1 MDKLQ
6 RMQELIDQLNAAS
19 RAYYDG
25 NDAVMSDDAWDA
37 MYAELRALEQET
49 GERLDASP
57 TKRVGGEVLEG
68 FQPHRHIARLW
79 SMDKAQSEEEIIAWA
94 QRCEKLTREA
104 GGLPDNAYCVEY
116 KLDGLTLN
124 LTYDGGKLVQAATR
138 GNGEVGEGILPQ
150 ASTIRCIP
158 HEIPFTGRMEVQG
171 ECIMRLST
179 LARYNETADEPLK
192 NARNAA
198 AGALRN
204 LDPKV
209 TASRN
214 LDALFY
220 QVGYI
225 EGKSFSSQQEML
237 AFLKENGL
245 PVSPFAG
252 YGATLEEAMAQVRAI
267 EQERDA
273 LDFLIDGATIK
284 LTDMRTREVLGNTDK
299 FPRWAIAFKFAAQ
312 ETVTKLEEISW
323 ELGRTGKLT
332 PLAHLEPVD
341 ICGVTVKRA
350 TLNNY
355 GDICRKRVRVGSD
368 VWVRRSNDVIP
379 EIMGVVWQGEG
390 EAPETDIVPPETCP
404 ACGGA
409 LTVRGAHIFCLNRQ
423 TCRPQAIARM
433 AHFAS
438 RQGMDIEAFS
448 EKTAELFYDHLGV
461 RSAADL
467 YQLDKA
473 SMVALKGFGAKKADK
488 LLSELEKSK
497 ACELDAFLFAIGIPN
512 IGKKTARDLMEHFGT
527 LESLMQASEEELVG
541 LEDVGAIVA
550 SSITEFFADE
560 ENMTFV
566 RRLLEYGV
574 NPQIHQQEAAGD
586 LFAGMTFVLTGTLPT
601 LTRTQAEEIIRK
613 NGGKAATSVSKKTS
627 VVLAGESAGSKLEKA
642 QKLGVR
648 IMDEAE
654 FLSLTS
660 GGASEQPQTGEVQM
674 LPSEEPA
681 QLSMDDLLKM

>member
-1 MDKLQ
+1 MDEKR
-6 RMQELIDQLNAAS
+6 RMQELIVKLNAAS

-25 NDAVMSDDAWDA
+25 NDAIMSDDEWDA
-37 MYAELRALEQET
+37 MYAELRALEET
-49 GERLDASP
+49 TGIQLDDSP

-68 FQPHRHIARLW
+68 FLPHRHIARLW
-79 SMDKAQSEEEIIAWA
+79 SMDKAQSEEEILAWA
-94 QRCEKLTREA
+94 QRCERLTAAA
-104 GGLPDNAYCVEY
+104 GGLPENRFCVEY

-124 LTYDGGKLVQAATR
+124 LTYDGGRLQQAATR
-138 GNGEVGEGILPQ
+138 GNGEIGEGILAQ
-150 ASTIRCIP
+150 AKTIRCIP
-158 HEIPFTGRMEVQG
+158 MEIPFKGRMEVQG

-179 LARYNETADEPLK
+179 LEKYNETAAEPLK

-225 EGKSFSSQQEML
+225 EGRSFASQQEML
-237 AFLKENGL
+237 DFLKENGL

-252 YGATLEEAMAQVRAI
+252 YADTIEGALALVHEIEAQ
-267 EQERDA
+267 RDS

-312 ETVTKLEEISW
+312 ETVTRLEDISW

-332 PLAHLEPVD
+332 PLAHLAPVD

-390 EAPETDIVPPETCP
+390 EPPETDVVPPDACP
-404 ACGGA
+404 ACGGS
-409 LTVRGAHIFCLNRQ
+409 LTQRGAHIFCLNRT

-438 RQGMDIEAFS
+438 RQGMDIESFS

-461 RSAADL
+461 RSACDL
-467 YQLDKA
+467 YALDKA
-473 SMVALKGFGAKKADK
+473 SMIALKGFGSKKADK
-488 LLSELEKSK
+488 LLAELEKSK
-497 ACELDAFLFAIGIPN
+497 DCELDSFLFAIGIPN
-512 IGKKTARDLMEHFGT
+512 IGKKTARDLMAHFGS
-527 LESLMQASEEELVG
+527 LESLMAANEEELIG

-550 SSITEFFADE
+550 RSITEFFEDE
-560 ENMTFV
+560 ENMAFV
-566 RRLLEYGV
+566 RALLAHGVAPRL
-574 NPQIHQQEAAGD
+574 HQQQETGD

-601 LTRTQAEEIIRK
+601 LTRAQAEEIIRK
-613 NGGKAATSVSKKTS
+613 NGGKTASSVSKKTG

-642 QKLGVR
+642 QALGVR

-654 FLSLTS
+654 FLSLVS
-660 GGASEQPQTGEVQM
+660 GAPAAGAAQENE
-674 LPSEEPA
+674 
-681 QLSMDDLLKM
+681 QLSLF

>member
-1 MDKLQ
+1 MDERQ
-6 RMQELIDQLNAAS
+6 RMQELIGKLNAAS
-19 RAYYDG
+19 KAYYDG
-25 NDAVMSDDAWDA
+25 NDAIMSDDEWDA
-37 MYAELRALEQET
+37 MYAELRRLEAQT
-49 GERLDASP
+49 GERLADSP
-57 TKRVGGEVLEG
+57 TRRVGGEVMEG
-68 FQPHRHIARLW
+68 FLPHRHIARLW
-79 SMDKAQSEEEIIAWA
+79 SMDKAQSEEEILAWA
-94 QRCEKLTREA
+94 QRCERLTREA
-104 GGLPDNAYCVEY
+104 GGLPENRYCVEY

-124 LTYDGGKLVQAATR
+124 LTYDGGRLVQAATR

-150 ASTIRCIP
+150 AQTIRCIP
-158 HEIPFTGRMEVQG
+158 HEIPFKGRMEVQG
-171 ECIMRLST
+171 ECIMRLSA
-179 LARYNETADEPLK
+179 LEKYNETADEPLK

-225 EGKSFSSQQEML
+225 EGRSFDTQTEML
-237 AFLKENGL
+237 DFLRENGL
-245 PVSPFAG
+245 PVSPFTG
-252 YGATLEEAMAQVRAI
+252 YASTIEEALALVHRI
-267 EQERDA
+267 EAERDS

-284 LTDMRTREVLGNTDK
+284 LTDMRTREVLGTTDK
-299 FPRWAIAFKFAAQ
+299 FPRWSIAFKFPAQ
-312 ETVTKLEEISW
+312 ETVTKLLNVSW

-355 GDICRKRVRVGSD
+355 GDICRKRVRVGSN

-379 EIMGVVWQGEG
+379 EIMGVVWEGEG
-390 EAPETDIVPPETCP
+390 EAPETDIVPPTVCP

-409 LTVRGAHIFCLNRQ
+409 LTQRGAHIFCLNRQ
-423 TCRPQAIARM
+423 SCRPQAIARM

-448 EKTAELFYDHLGV
+448 EKTAELFYDNLGV

-467 YQLDKA
+467 YTLDKA
-473 SMVALKGFGAKKADK
+473 SMVVLKGFGEKKADK
-488 LLSELEKSK
+488 LLAELNKSK
-497 ACELDAFLFAIGIPN
+497 DCELDAFLFAIGIPN
-512 IGKKTARDLMEHFGT
+512 IGKKTARDLMEHFGS
-527 LESLMQASEEELVG
+527 LDSLMQADEDELTA
-541 LEDVGAIVA
+541 LDDVGGIVA
-550 SSITEFFADE
+550 ASITEFFADE
-560 ENMTFV
+560 DNQAFV
-566 RRLLEYGV
+566 RRLLACGV
-574 NPQIHQQEAAGD
+574 KPQIHQEEAAGE

-601 LTRTQAEEIIRK
+601 LTRAQAEEMIRK
-613 NGGKAATSVSKKTS
+613 NGGKATGSVSKKTS

-654 FLSLTS
+654 FL
-660 GGASEQPQTGEVQM
+660 AAIENGEM
-674 LPSEEPA
+674 RKS
-681 QLSMDDLLKM
+681 

>member
-6 RMQELIDQLNAAS
+6 RMQELIVRLNAAS
-19 RAYYDG
+19 KAYYDG
-25 NDAVMSDDAWDA
+25 NDAVISDDEWDA
-37 MYAELRALEQET
+37 MYAQLRALEEET

-57 TKRVGGEVLEG
+57 TRRVGGEVLDG
-68 FQPHRHIARLW
+68 FKPHRHIARLW
-79 SMDKAQSEEEIIAWA
+79 SMDKAQSEEEILAWA
-94 QRCEKLTREA
+94 QRCEKLTQQA
-104 GGLPDNAYCVEY
+104 GGLPQNAFCVEY

-124 LTYDGGKLVQAATR
+124 LTYDGGHLVQAATR

-150 ASTIRCIP
+150 AQTIRCIP
-158 HEIPFTGRMEVQG
+158 QEIPFKGRMEVQG

-179 LARYNETADEPLK
+179 LKAYNETADEPLK

-225 EGKSFSSQQEML
+225 EGKSFASQQEML
-237 AFLKENGL
+237 DFLKENGL
-245 PVSPFAG
+245 PVSTFAG
-252 YGATLEEAMAQVRAI
+252 YANTIEEALALVHQIEAQ
-267 EQERDA
+267 RDS

-284 LTDMRTREVLGNTDK
+284 LTDMRTREVLGTTDK
-299 FPRWAIAFKFAAQ
+299 FPRWSIAFKFAAQ
-312 ETVTKLEEISW
+312 ETVTRLEDVSW

-355 GDICRKRVRVGSD
+355 GDICRKRVRVGSN

-390 EAPETDIVPPETCP
+390 EAPETDILPPTCCP

-409 LTVRGAHIFCLNRQ
+409 LTQRGAHIFCLNRQ
-423 TCRPQAIARM
+423 TCRPQSIARM

-438 RQGMDIEAFS
+438 RQGMDIESFS

-467 YQLDKA
+467 YTLDKG
-473 SMVALKGFGAKKADK
+473 SMVVLKGFGAKKADK

-497 ACELDAFLFAIGIPN
+497 SCELDSFLFAIGIPN
-512 IGKKTARDLMEHFGT
+512 IGKKTARDLMAHFGS
-527 LESLMQASEEELVG
+527 LEAIMAASEEELVS
-541 LEDVGAIVA
+541 LDDVGEIVA
-550 SSITEFFADE
+550 RSITEYFADE
-560 ENMTFV
+560 DNLGFV
-566 RRLLEYGV
+566 RRLLDSGV
-574 NPQIHQQEAAGD
+574 APQIHQQEAAGN

-601 LTRTQAEEIIRK
+601 LTRAQAEEIIRR
-613 NGGKAATSVSKKTS
+613 NGGKASGSVSKKTS

-654 FLSLTS
+654 FLSLVS
-660 GGASEQPQTGEVQM
+660 GAEAVRQEPQ
-674 LPSEEPA
+674 
-681 QLSMDDLLKM
+681 QLSLL

>member
-1 MDKLQ
+1 MDDRLE
-6 RMQELIDQLNAAS
+6 MSALIERLNAAS
-19 RAYYDG
+19 KRYYDQ
-25 NDAVMSDDAWDA
+25 NESMMSDDEWDA
-37 MYAELRALEQET
+37 MYARLRELEEKT
-49 GERLDASP
+49 GERLPDSP
-57 TKRVGGEVLEG
+57 TRRVGGAVMEG
-68 FQPHRHIARLW
+68 FEPHRHIARLW
-79 SMDKAQSEEEIIAWA
+79 SMDKAQSEAEIIAWA
-94 QRCEKLTREA
+94 QRCEKLTAEA
-104 GGLPDNAYCVEY
+104 GGLPENRYIVEY

-124 LTYDGGKLVQAATR
+124 LTYDGGRLVQAATR

-150 ASTIRCIP
+150 AQTIRCIP
-158 HEIPFTGRMEVQG
+158 LEIPYKGRMEVQG
-171 ECIMRLST
+171 ECIMRLSA
-179 LARYNETADEPLK
+179 LAKYNETADEPLK

-225 EGKSFSSQQEML
+225 EGRSFASQQEMI
-237 AFLKENGL
+237 AFLIENGL
-245 PVSPFAG
+245 PVSPLARE
-252 YGATLEEAMAQVRAI
+252 AHSIKEAMEIVHEI

-284 LTDMRTREVLGNTDK
+284 LTDMRTREVLGTTDK
-299 FPRWAIAFKFAAQ
+299 FPRWSIAYKFAAQ
-312 ETVTKLEEISW
+312 EKVTKLLEVSW

-355 GDICRKRVRVGSD
+355 GDISRKRVRVGSD

-379 EIMGVVWQGEG
+379 EIMGVVWEGEG
-390 EAPETDIVPPETCP
+390 DAPETDILPPAVCP
-404 ACGGA
+404 ACGGI
-409 LTVRGAHIFCLNRQ
+409 LTQRGAHIFCMNRQ

-448 EKTAELFYDHLGV
+448 EKTAEMFYDHLGV
-461 RSAADL
+461 RSAAEL
-467 YQLDKA
+467 YTLDKA
-473 SMVALKGFGAKKADK
+473 SMIALKGFGVKKADK
-488 LLSELEKSK
+488 LISELEKSK
-497 ACELDAFLFAIGIPN
+497 SCELDAFLFAIGIPN
-512 IGKKTARDLMEHFGT
+512 IGKKTARDLMEHFGS
-527 LESLMQASEEELVG
+527 LEALMAASEEELVG
-541 LEDVGAIVA
+541 IDDVGGIVA
-550 SSITEFFADE
+550 ASITEYFADE
-560 ENMTFV
+560 ENLAFV
-566 RRLLEYGV
+566 RRLLECGV
-574 NPQIHQQEAAGD
+574 KPQLRKEEAAGT

-601 LTRTQAEEIIRK
+601 LSRAQAEEMIRK
-613 NGGKAATSVSKKTS
+613 NGGKAAGSVSKKTS

-648 IMDEAE
+648 IMDEDE
-654 FLSLTS
+654 FRALI
-660 GGASEQPQTGEVQM
+660 EKGESV
-674 LPSEEPA
+674 
-681 QLSMDDLLKM
+681 

>member
-1 MDKLQ
+1 M
-6 RMQELIDQLNAAS
+6 
-19 RAYYDG
+19 
-25 NDAVMSDDAWDA
+25 
-37 MYAELRALEQET
+37 
-49 GERLDASP
+49 
-57 TKRVGGEVLEG
+57 
-68 FQPHRHIARLW
+68 
-79 SMDKAQSEEEIIAWA
+79 
-94 QRCEKLTREA
+94 
-104 GGLPDNAYCVEY
+104 
-116 KLDGLTLN
+116 
-124 LTYDGGKLVQAATR
+124 
-138 GNGEVGEGILPQ
+138 PQ
-150 ASTIRCIP
+150 AKTVRCIP
-158 HEIPFTGRMEVQG
+158 LQIPFQGRMEVQG

-179 LARYNETADEPLK
+179 LEKYNETAAEPLK

-225 EGKSFSSQQEML
+225 EGRSFASQQEML
-237 AFLKENGL
+237 DFLKANGL

-252 YGATLEEAMAQVRAI
+252 YADSIDGAMALVHQI
-267 EQERDA
+267 EAERDS

-284 LTDMRTREVLGNTDK
+284 LTDMRTREVLGTTDK
-299 FPRWAIAFKFAAQ
+299 FPRWSIAFKFAAQ
-312 ETVTKLEEISW
+312 ETVTRLEDISW

-332 PLAHLEPVD
+332 PLAHLLPVD

-355 GDICRKRVRVGSD
+355 GDICRKRVRVGSN

-390 EAPETDIVPPETCP
+390 EAPESDVLPPDSCP
-404 ACGGA
+404 ACGGP
-409 LTVRGAHIFCLNRQ
+409 LTKRGAHLFCLNRQ

-438 RQGMDIEAFS
+438 RQGMDIESFS

-473 SMVALKGFGAKKADK
+473 SMVALKGFGTKKADK

-497 ACELDAFLFAIGIPN
+497 DCELDAFLFAIGIPN
-512 IGKKTARDLMEHFGT
+512 IGKKTARDLMEHFGS
-527 LESLMQASEEELVG
+527 LDSLMQATQEELTA
-541 LEDVGAIVA
+541 LDDVGGIVA
-550 SSITEFFADE
+550 ASITEFFADE
-560 ENMTFV
+560 ENQAFV
-566 RRLLEYGV
+566 RRLLACGV
-574 NPQIHQQEAAGD
+574 RPQIHQQEAAGD

-601 LTRTQAEEIIRK
+601 LSRAQAEEIIRK
-613 NGGKAATSVSKKTS
+613 NGGKAAGSVSKKTS

-654 FLSLTS
+654 FLSLV
-660 GGASEQPQTGEVQM
+660 GGAAQKDEAPKQM
-674 LPSEEPA
+674 S
-681 QLSMDDLLKM
+681 LLDM

>member
-1 MDKLQ
+1 MDERQ
-6 RMQELIDQLNAAS
+6 RMQELIGKLNAAS
-19 RAYYDG
+19 KAYYDG
-25 NDAVMSDDAWDA
+25 NDAIMSDDEWDA
-37 MYAELRALEQET
+37 MYAELRRLEAQT
-49 GERLDASP
+49 GERLADSP
-57 TKRVGGEVLEG
+57 TRRVGGEVMEG
-68 FQPHRHIARLW
+68 FLPHRHIARLW
-79 SMDKAQSEEEIIAWA
+79 SMDKAQSEEEILAWA
-94 QRCEKLTREA
+94 QRCERLTREA
-104 GGLPDNAYCVEY
+104 GGLPENRYCVEY

-124 LTYDGGKLVQAATR
+124 LTYDGGRLVQAATR

-150 ASTIRCIP
+150 AQTIRCIP
-158 HEIPFTGRMEVQG
+158 HEIPFKGRMEVQG

-179 LARYNETADEPLK
+179 LEKYNETADEPLK

-214 LDALFY
+214 MDALFY

-225 EGKSFSSQQEML
+225 EGRSFDTQTEML
-237 AFLKENGL
+237 DFLRENGL
-245 PVSPFAG
+245 PVSPFTG
-252 YGATLEEAMAQVRAI
+252 YASTIEEALALVHRI
-267 EQERDA
+267 EAERDS

-284 LTDMRTREVLGNTDK
+284 LTDMRTREVLGTTDK
-299 FPRWAIAFKFAAQ
+299 FPRWSIAFKFPAQ
-312 ETVTKLEEISW
+312 ETVTKLLNVSW

-379 EIMGVVWQGEG
+379 EIMGVVWEGEG
-390 EAPETDIVPPETCP
+390 EAPETDIVPPTVCP

-409 LTVRGAHIFCLNRQ
+409 LTQRGAHIFCLNRQ
-423 TCRPQAIARM
+423 SCRPQAIARM

-448 EKTAELFYDHLGV
+448 EKTAELFYDNLGV

-467 YQLDKA
+467 YTLDKA
-473 SMVALKGFGAKKADK
+473 SMVVLKGFGEKKADK
-488 LLSELEKSK
+488 LLAELNKSK
-497 ACELDAFLFAIGIPN
+497 DCELDAFLFAIGIPN
-512 IGKKTARDLMEHFGT
+512 IGKKTARDLMEHFGS
-527 LESLMQASEEELVG
+527 LDSLMQADEDELTA
-541 LEDVGAIVA
+541 LDDVGGIVA
-550 SSITEFFADE
+550 ASITEFFADE
-560 ENMTFV
+560 DNQAFV
-566 RRLLEYGV
+566 RRLLACGV
-574 NPQIHQQEAAGD
+574 KPQIHQEEAAGE

-601 LTRTQAEEIIRK
+601 LTRAQAEEMIRK
-613 NGGKAATSVSKKTS
+613 NGGKATGSVSKKTS

-654 FLSLTS
+654 FL
-660 GGASEQPQTGEVQM
+660 AAIENGEM
-674 LPSEEPA
+674 RKS
-681 QLSMDDLLKM
+681 

>member
-1 MDKLQ
+1 MDERQ
-6 RMQELIDQLNAAS
+6 RMQELIGKLNAAS
-19 RAYYDG
+19 KAYYDG
-25 NDAVMSDDAWDA
+25 NDAIMSDDEWDA
-37 MYAELRALEQET
+37 MYAELRRLEAQT
-49 GERLDASP
+49 GERLADSP
-57 TKRVGGEVLEG
+57 TRRVGGEVMEG
-68 FQPHRHIARLW
+68 FLPHRHIARLW
-79 SMDKAQSEEEIIAWA
+79 SMDKAQSEEEILAWA
-94 QRCEKLTREA
+94 QRCERLTREA
-104 GGLPDNAYCVEY
+104 GGLPENRYCVEY

-124 LTYDGGKLVQAATR
+124 LTYDGGRLVQAATR

-150 ASTIRCIP
+150 AQTIRCIP
-158 HEIPFTGRMEVQG
+158 HEIPFKGRMEVQG

-179 LARYNETADEPLK
+179 LEKYNETADEPLK

-225 EGKSFSSQQEML
+225 EGRSFDTQTEML
-237 AFLKENGL
+237 DFLRENGL
-245 PVSPFAG
+245 PVSPFTG
-252 YGATLEEAMAQVRAI
+252 YASTIEEALALVHRI
-267 EQERDA
+267 EAERDS

-284 LTDMRTREVLGNTDK
+284 LTDMRTREVLGTTDK
-299 FPRWAIAFKFAAQ
+299 FPRWSIAFKFPAE
-312 ETVTKLEEISW
+312 ETVTTLLDVSW

-355 GDICRKRVRVGSD
+355 GDICRKRVRIGSE

-379 EIMGVVWQGEG
+379 EIMGVVWEGEG
-390 EAPETDIVPPETCP
+390 EPPESDIVPPSVCP
-404 ACGGA
+404 ACGGPVTA
-409 LTVRGAHIFCLNRQ
+409 RGAHLFCLNRES
-423 TCRPQAIARM
+423 CRPQAIARM

-448 EKTAELFYDHLGV
+448 EKTAELFYDNLGV

-467 YQLDKA
+467 YTLDKA
-473 SMVALKGFGAKKADK
+473 SMVVLKGFGEKKADK
-488 LLSELEKSK
+488 LLAELNKSK
-497 ACELDAFLFAIGIPN
+497 DCELDAFLFAIGIPN
-512 IGKKTARDLMEHFGT
+512 IGKKTARDLMEHFGS
-527 LESLMQASEEELVG
+527 LDSLMQADEDELTA
-541 LEDVGAIVA
+541 LDDVGGIVA
-550 SSITEFFADE
+550 ASITEFFADE
-560 ENMTFV
+560 DNQAFV
-566 RRLLEYGV
+566 RRLLACGV
-574 NPQIHQQEAAGD
+574 KPQIHQEEAAGE

-601 LTRTQAEEIIRK
+601 LTRAQAEEMIRK
-613 NGGKAATSVSKKTS
+613 NGGKATGSVSKKTS

-654 FLSLTS
+654 FL
-660 GGASEQPQTGEVQM
+660 AAIENGEM
-674 LPSEEPA
+674 RKS
-681 QLSMDDLLKM
+681 

>member
-1 MDKLQ
+1 MDERQ
-6 RMQELIDQLNAAS
+6 RMQELIGKLNAAS
-19 RAYYDG
+19 KAYYDG
-25 NDAVMSDDAWDA
+25 NDAIMSDDEWDA
-37 MYAELRALEQET
+37 MYAELRRLEAQT
-49 GERLDASP
+49 GERLADSP
-57 TKRVGGEVLEG
+57 TRRVGGEVMEG
-68 FQPHRHIARLW
+68 FLPHRHIARLW
-79 SMDKAQSEEEIIAWA
+79 SMDKAQSEEEILAWA
-94 QRCEKLTREA
+94 QRCERLTREA
-104 GGLPDNAYCVEY
+104 GGLPENRYCVEY

-124 LTYDGGKLVQAATR
+124 LTYDGGRLVQAATR

-150 ASTIRCIP
+150 AQTIRCIP
-158 HEIPFTGRMEVQG
+158 HEIPFKGRMEVQG

-179 LARYNETADEPLK
+179 LEKYNETADEPLK

-225 EGKSFSSQQEML
+225 EGRSFDTQTEML
-237 AFLKENGL
+237 DFLRENGL
-245 PVSPFAG
+245 PVSPFTG
-252 YGATLEEAMAQVRAI
+252 YASTIEEALALVHRI
-267 EQERDA
+267 EAERDS

-284 LTDMRTREVLGNTDK
+284 LTDMRTREVLGTTDK
-299 FPRWAIAFKFAAQ
+299 FPRWSIAFKFPAQ
-312 ETVTKLEEISW
+312 ETVTKLLNVSW

-379 EIMGVVWQGEG
+379 EIMGVGWEGEG
-390 EAPETDIVPPETCP
+390 EAPETDIVPPTVCP

-409 LTVRGAHIFCLNRQ
+409 LTQRGAHIFCLNRQ
-423 TCRPQAIARM
+423 SCRPQAIARM

-448 EKTAELFYDHLGV
+448 EKTAELFYDNLGV

-467 YQLDKA
+467 YTLDKA
-473 SMVALKGFGAKKADK
+473 SMVVLKGFGEKKADK
-488 LLSELEKSK
+488 LLAELNKSK
-497 ACELDAFLFAIGIPN
+497 DCELDAFLFAIGIPN
-512 IGKKTARDLMEHFGT
+512 IGKKTARDLMEHFGS
-527 LESLMQASEEELVG
+527 LDSLMQADEDELTA
-541 LEDVGAIVA
+541 LDDVGGIVA
-550 SSITEFFADE
+550 ASITEFFADE
-560 ENMTFV
+560 DNQAFV
-566 RRLLEYGV
+566 RRLLACGV
-574 NPQIHQQEAAGD
+574 KPQIHQEEAAGE

-601 LTRTQAEEIIRK
+601 LTRAQAEEMIRK
-613 NGGKAATSVSKKTS
+613 NGGKATGSVSKKTS

-654 FLSLTS
+654 FL
-660 GGASEQPQTGEVQM
+660 AAIENGEM
-674 LPSEEPA
+674 RKS
-681 QLSMDDLLKM
+681 